1 MQSCNYDD
9 KGEFVRIQAMSNQDD
24 YHNIIVT
31 ARRERNSSK
40 VKKNR
45 QEERLELDRKM
56 RLKSQT
62 AAEAQ
67 SRNRKMKN

>member
-1 MQSCNYDD
+1 
-9 KGEFVRIQAMSNQDD
+9 MSNQDD